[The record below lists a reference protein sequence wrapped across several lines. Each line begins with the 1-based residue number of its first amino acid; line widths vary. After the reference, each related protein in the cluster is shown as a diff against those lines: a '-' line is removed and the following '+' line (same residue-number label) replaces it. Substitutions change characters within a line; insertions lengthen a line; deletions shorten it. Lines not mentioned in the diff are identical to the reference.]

1 MTGTPVDFAA
11 IGWPPAA
18 SAYRSEN
25 SAREDFAPIVFAL
38 EMLLAITSKLV
49 AAALRPDKPC

>member
-1 MTGTPVDFAA
+1 MPALR
-11 IGWPPAA
+11 WPPAA

-25 SAREDFAPIVFAL
+25 SALEDLAPMVLAL

-49 AAALRPDKPC
+49 AAALKPDKPC